1 MLRAQTTASI
11 NGGEPV
17 PVQFEIQVERIDVST
32 MTASKPDMSWE
43 FRDAAGHYH
52 AYDHQGELPTVVRR
66 EEVIRVDRD
75 DALDEG
81 AEAVHLDDDDL
92 EWMEDAYTV
101 THIECALCGEEVDPK
116 RLAVDPHKVI
126 PGRTSY
132 TLTLHGPIPAGRFS
146 VVVTTGDRVFFG
158 FAEGRLIGIGHDGT
172 RPFETYEAWC
182 APMSWRKQA

>member
-1 MLRAQTTASI
+1 MQTEATVSI
-11 NGGEPV
+11 NGAEPV
-17 PVQFEIQVERIDVST
+17 PATFGIEVERIDVST
-32 MTASKPDMSWE
+32 FTASKPDMRWE
-43 FRDAAGHYH
+43 FRDAAGHFH
-52 AYDHQGELPTVVRR
+52 AYDHQGELPTIVRR

-75 DALDEG
+75 ESSDG
-81 AEAVHLDDDDL
+81 SAEAEHMDDE

-146 VVVTTGDRVFFG
+146 VVVTAGDRVFFG
-158 FAEGRLIGIGHDGT
+158 FAEGRLIGSGHDGT
-172 RPFETYEAWC
+172 RYFEAYEAWC
-182 APMSWRKQA
+182 GPMSWRKRAA